1 MHTPPTLAPISP
13 TKCTPLLPSLPPL
26 PQSRPG
32 TVAQAGRRAMGEGP
46 GAGAN
51 GHPRPQQSR
60 TTTTNRLLQ
69 TVRCCWFEFG
79 GRGGGG
85 ASRLAR
91 RVCSCSFLILSPPKG
106 LGGPRRVPQMS
117 QGLGEKAL
125 RWALLARGHARK
137 QLQRYDG
144 LFIVSYGFLWYSAQD
159 HNVGNSEKE

>member
-1 MHTPPTLAPISP
+1 
-13 TKCTPLLPSLPPL
+13 
-26 PQSRPG
+26 
-32 TVAQAGRRAMGEGP
+32 MGEGP

-69 TVRCCWFEFG
+69 TVMSCWFEFVAG
-79 GRGGGG
+79 SSLRGGG
-85 ASRLAR
+85 ASRLAW
-91 RVCSCSFLILSPPKG
+91 RVCSCSFLILSPPEG
-106 LGGPRRVPQMS
+106 PGGPRRVPQMS

-144 LFIVSYGFLWYSAQD
+144 LFIVSYKFL
-159 HNVGNSEKE
+159 